1 MGSMTLLDARPTSA
15 WTTIQ
20 IDYGS
25 QYGAHRYGGYAPI
38 KYLDNFDALA
48 YAENYPLGSS
58 IMQWNGRAWQ
68 PLIKPESP
76 AELVAYGRRR

>member
-1 MGSMTLLDARPTSA
+1 MGSMSLLDARPTPA

-20 IDYGS
+20 IDRGPE
-25 QYGAHRYGGYAPI
+25 YGAHRYGGYAPV

-58 IMQWNGRAWQ
+58 LMQWNGKAWQ
-68 PLIKPESP
+68 PLIKPASP
-76 AELVAYGRRR
+76 GELVASMRR